1 MHVYDECVCVRTYII
16 MCVNIM
22 CTIKL
27 VGETAGTA

>member
-16 MCVNIM
+16 MCI
-22 CTIKL
+22 IKL